1 MKTPFFSIIMPAY
14 KVDQYIAKAIESV
27 LNQSF
32 ENFELL
38 IVNDGS
44 PDNSAAIAKDYTTLD
59 SRVKL
64 FNKENGGLSD
74 ARNFGIEHAKGS
86 YLYFMDSDDWI
97 ETNLLESIYNK
108 IQIHQVDIYVFGY
121 FLDHEDQQGHLQKR
135 QSKVPEE
142 YKFDIGIQKA
152 PKLNSDLM
160 GLLGYAWNKVYSKIF
175 IDYYK
180 LRFDQGISLV
190 EDMLFNARAYQKAHA
205 VVLIED
211 CFYHYITREVPTL
224 IKSYHKDSF
233 ELILAKHYAIKPFL
247 VKWGYGKNKIKQSL
261 ANNLVVGIQYCI
273 NNLLYYKS
281 ELSVAEKKKYI
292 NEILQHKETKKY
304 IDHYQPCSKSDQLYK
319 KLIKYRLSSVI
330 MYIKSWKKAAW

>member
-1 MKTPFFSIIMPAY
+1 MNNPFFSVIMPAY
-14 KVDQYIAKAIESV
+14 KVEQYIAKAVESV

-38 IVNDGS
+38 IINDGS
-44 PDNSAAIAKDYTTLD
+44 PDNSAALAKDYSALD

-64 FNKENGGLSD
+64 YNKENGGLSD

-97 ETNLLESIYNK
+97 ENDLLESIYNK
-108 IQIHQVDIYVFGY
+108 IQINPVDIYVFGY
-121 FLDHEDQQGHLQKR
+121 FLDQEDQQGQLLKR
-135 QSKVPEE
+135 HPTKPED
-142 YKFDIGIQKA
+142 YKFDIGTEKA
-152 PKLNSDLM
+152 PKLNGDLM
-160 GLLGYAWNKVYSKIF
+160 GLLGYAWNKIYSKIF

-180 LRFDQGISLV
+180 LRYDQGISLV
-190 EDMLFNARAYQKAHA
+190 EDMLFNARAYQKANT
-205 VVLIED
+205 VVMIED
-211 CFYHYITREVPTL
+211 CFYHYISREVPTL

-233 ELILAKHYAIKPFL
+233 ELILSKHHAIKPFL
-247 VKWGYGKNKIKQSL
+247 VKWGYGKNKIKQTM

-281 ELSVAEKKKYI
+281 ELSTAEKKKYI

-304 IDHYQPCSKSDQLYK
+304 IDYYQPSTKSDQLYK

-330 MYIKSWKKAAW
+330 MYIKSWKKAA